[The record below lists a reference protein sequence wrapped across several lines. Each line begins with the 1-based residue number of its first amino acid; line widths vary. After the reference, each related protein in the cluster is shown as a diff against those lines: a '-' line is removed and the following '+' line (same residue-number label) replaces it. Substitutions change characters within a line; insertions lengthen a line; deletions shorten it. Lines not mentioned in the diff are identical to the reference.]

1 MLLLDSSYLLIK
13 IQLYSDTTKNCFH
26 VLYFRRRM
34 VKPILLKLEIKG
46 EPDGEKIIRSSLLYP
61 LTHPPRVSMCS
72 NLSRRYI
79 IIWNTTIGL
88 ILQCL
93 TAIIIL
99 HCQVIYLAYLILCW
113 ISLYEYVGLVAS
125 VTFVKLNESLKPCI
139 SVTVIKFKLQIFK
152 FISNIR
158 YVYFIIFRI
167 T

>member
-1 MLLLDSSYLLIK
+1 
-13 IQLYSDTTKNCFH
+13 
-26 VLYFRRRM
+26 M

-99 HCQVIYLAYLILCW
+99 HCQVIYLAYLILC
-113 ISLYEYVGLVAS
+113 
-125 VTFVKLNESLKPCI
+125 
-139 SVTVIKFKLQIFK
+139 
-152 FISNIR
+152 
-158 YVYFIIFRI
+158 
-167 T
+167 